1 MTTGAPVEST
11 STWRSQRAWVVLI
24 LVTVIGLGMDLTSK
38 SIAFRY
44 VAGTPVVIN
53 REEVIRTGFASD
65 QIPPHKPV
73 VVVPHVLEFTLVANQ
88 GAVFGMAPGKRW
100 VFILFT
106 VAALAFGILLFG
118 TWTRPREWLAHVAL
132 GLLLAG
138 GLGNLYDR
146 WLFACVRDFIH
157 PLPHVKLPFGWHY
170 PWGGASATEVW
181 PYVSNVADL
190 FLIIGIGVLVVR
202 ALRSPK
208 AVAEAPNTA
217 Q

>member
-1 MTTGAPVEST
+1 MG
-11 STWRSQRAWVVLI
+11 
-24 LVTVIGLGMDLTSK
+24 
-38 SIAFRY
+38 
-44 VAGTPVVIN
+44 
-53 REEVIRTGFASD
+53 
-65 QIPPHKPV
+65 
-73 VVVPHVLEFTLVANQ
+73 
-88 GAVFGMAPGKRW
+88 PGKRF
-100 VFILFT
+100 VFIGFT

-157 PLPHVKLPFGWHY
+157 PLPRVKLPFGWTW
-170 PWGGASATEVW
+170 PWNHDPQVW

-202 ALRSPK
+202 ALRNPK
-208 AVAEAPNTA
+208 AAAETPPATP
-217 Q
+217 